1 VPTGFL
7 GSFVVPVIVLL
18 SVAAK
23 TTRRFR
29 MLKILL
35 ATTSLACAALLLPI
49 GNSIGP
55 VTFVGSAGISLA
67 DAAQKKKEPVVKE
80 EEGDDDC
87 DDEEGPD
94 DGTDG
99 ADEGPD
105 DGTDDGA
112 DGAEGAEGDDDC

>member
-1 VPTGFL
+1 
-7 GSFVVPVIVLL
+7 
-18 SVAAK
+18 
-23 TTRRFR
+23 

-67 DAAQKKKEPVVKE
+67 DDAQKKKAPAPVKE
-80 EEGDDDC
+80 EEEDDDC
-87 DDEEGPD
+87 DDDEGPD

-99 ADEGPD
+99 P
-105 DGTDDGA
+105 
-112 DGAEGAEGDDDC
+112 